1 MTKKILIALII
12 LFATL
17 FLSNTVFAES
27 AIENGMKDIGSEVKE
42 SWDKMGGAVQ
52 NVGNNVK
59 GAVNNM
65 EDAAGNAMNGN
76 NNDKHND
83 NQNKGI
89 MNIGN
94 NGYTATRTSTGTEN
108 NVLGMNSTAW
118 TWAVI
123 IVLAVAIVS
132 LIWYYDAQKTNEK
145 RNK

>member
-12 LFATL
+12 LCATL

-59 GAVNNM
+59 DAVNNN
-65 EDAAGNAMNGN
+65 E
-76 NNDKHND
+76 
-83 NQNKGI
+83 
-89 MNIGN
+89 
-94 NGYTATRTSTGTEN
+94 YTAIRTSTGTEN
-108 NVLGMNSTAW
+108 NVLGMSPTAW

-123 IVLAVAIVS
+123 VVLAVAIVA